1 MSLYFDFTAAAPLL
15 LQPVVSCIADAGGKP
30 EKGGGPY
37 NTVLG
42 SDLVYAATP
51 METIHHCKGLIDIF
65 CAIETG

>member
-1 MSLYFDFTAAAPLL
+1 MCSFRFGILINPASYIGC
-15 LQPVVSCIADAGGKP
+15 VMNIGAGGNP

-51 METIHHCKGLIDIF
+51 METIYHCKRAHRSVFAAKPG
-65 CAIETG
+65 